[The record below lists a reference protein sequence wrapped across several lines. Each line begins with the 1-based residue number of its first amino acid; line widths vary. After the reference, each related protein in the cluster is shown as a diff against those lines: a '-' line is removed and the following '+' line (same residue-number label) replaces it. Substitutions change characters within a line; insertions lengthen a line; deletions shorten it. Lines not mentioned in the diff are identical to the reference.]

1 MTTGKL
7 NVYLVRHGKTMFN
20 TSRRVQGWSD
30 TPLTNEGIEV
40 AEFLGRGL
48 RGIPFDSVYT
58 SDRGRTIETAGIV
71 LRESKQTHLKLNELS
86 DFREFGFGKF
96 EGEYEDIMFGKVIE
110 HLGFQSVEE
119 AFEKFGYD
127 GYQIIS
133 ETVEK
138 IDETGMSEKWD
149 SMVTRLKNALETV
162 AKENQTENANVL
174 VVSHGMAINTI
185 ISFFDITKI
194 NPELANASVTRLG
207 FENGE
212 WTIEAVNDL
221 SYIEAGK
228 LVLA

>member
-48 RGIPFDSVYT
+48 REIPFDSVYT

-71 LRESKQTHLKLNELS
+71 LRESKQTHLEISELS

-162 AKENQTENANVL
+162 AKENQNENANVL

-194 NPELANASVTRLG
+194 NPELANASVTRLR

>member
-1 MTTGKL
+1 MGAEKL

-20 TSRRVQGWSD
+20 TYRRVQGWSD

-48 RGIPFDSVYT
+48 REIPFDAVYT

-71 LRESKQTHLKLNELS
+71 LRESKQTHLKINELR

-96 EGEYEDIMFGKVIE
+96 EGEYEDVMFGKVIE

-162 AKENQTENANVL
+162 AKENQSENANVL

-185 ISFFDITKI
+185 ISFFDITQI

>member
-48 RGIPFDSVYT
+48 REIPFDSVYT

-194 NPELANASVTRLG
+194 NPELANASVTRLR

>member
-48 RGIPFDSVYT
+48 REIPFDSVYT

-96 EGEYEDIMFGKVIE
+96 EGEYEDIMFGKVIK

>member
-48 RGIPFDSVYT
+48 REIPFDAVYT
-58 SDRGRTIETAGIV
+58 SDRFRTIETAGIV
-71 LRESKQTHLKLNELS
+71 LRESKQTHLEISELS

-162 AKENQTENANVL
+162 AKENQSENANVL

-185 ISFFDITKI
+185 ISFFDITQI
-194 NPELANASVTRLG
+194 NPELANASVTRLA